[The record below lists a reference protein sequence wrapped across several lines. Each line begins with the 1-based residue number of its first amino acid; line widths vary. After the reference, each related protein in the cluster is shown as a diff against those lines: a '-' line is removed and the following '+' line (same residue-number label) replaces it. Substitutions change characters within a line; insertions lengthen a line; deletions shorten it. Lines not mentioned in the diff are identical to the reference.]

1 MSKICPERNCVA
13 NAPMAACNN
22 DGEPWGAKTAARN
35 ARSRLTDA
43 QPPNAAP
50 GATIPRIRILIA
62 PQIPAPS
69 KRNLRSKAVANAL
82 QYAILAACRPSGFVF
97 RGGVDRTRR
106 YWPGGGRAV
115 Q

>member
-1 MSKICPERNCVA
+1 MVVGPGPIKKLTTK
-13 NAPMAACNN
+13 MARGQFDA
-22 DGEPWGAKTAARN
+22 EPLAAKTTARN

-97 RGGVDRTRR
+97 RRVVGPTRR
-106 YWPGGGRAV
+106 YWPRSGRAV